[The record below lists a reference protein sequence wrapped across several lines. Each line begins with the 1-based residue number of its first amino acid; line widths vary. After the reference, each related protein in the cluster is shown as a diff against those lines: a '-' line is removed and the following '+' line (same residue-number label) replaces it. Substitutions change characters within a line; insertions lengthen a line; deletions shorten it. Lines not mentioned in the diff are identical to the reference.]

1 MSDQPFK
8 EKAQDA
14 PLTIIAVLEE
24 ITSVSTTLSAATLAS
39 LASKNTS
46 VIALHIEVDP
56 DRIVSAPE
64 EISLQHLRERY
75 EGTAPK
81 RADEIKHRF
90 DMWQARNDNQAATWR
105 LRVGTLD
112 GTLPPETHSADLL
125 VLTRPHNM
133 DASDAF
139 HAALFDAKKLVL
151 LAPDTLSGPTI
162 GKHMVIAWK
171 PRQQALR
178 AVVAALPW
186 LEAAGRVTVVAAD
199 EPAETFEL
207 DQLAPLLKQRSIA
220 FEFVPT
226 SVLDTEHPA
235 DAILRQAMAIGAD
248 SVVMGAFRFGMIAE
262 WIFGG
267 VTREMIYKSRLPLFL
282 MH

>member
-8 EKAQDA
+8 EKAQDV

-39 LASKNTS
+39 LASRNAS
-46 VIALHIEVDP
+46 LIALHIEVDP
-56 DRIVSAPE
+56 DRIVTAPE
-64 EISLQHLRERY
+64 EISLQHMRERY

-90 DMWQARNDNQAATWR
+90 DMWQARNPNEAVSWR
-105 LRVGTLD
+105 LRVGTLND
-112 GTLPPETHSADLL
+112 TLPPETHSADLL

-151 LAPDTLSGPTI
+151 FAPEKLADPTI
-162 GKHMVIAWK
+162 GEHIVVAWK

-186 LEAAGRVTVVAAD
+186 LKAAGRVTVVAAD
-199 EPAETFEL
+199 EPTESFEL
-207 DQLAPLLKQRSIA
+207 DQLAPLLKQHSIA
-220 FEFVPT
+220 FEFAPT
-226 SVLDTEHPA
+226 SVQETEHPA
-235 DAILRQAMAIGAD
+235 DAILRQAAAVGAD

-267 VTREMIYKSRLPLFL
+267 VTREMIYKSQLPLFL